1 MAVFTIAIFS
11 SASLLFVVQ
20 PMVGKLLLPKLGGA
34 PAVWNT
40 CMMFFQATL
49 LAGYLSAHLL
59 TRYVKIHWQIGLFV
73 GGLCLAFT
81 TLPLSI
87 DPRSVESL
95 VNGAAPNSWLMGVL
109 IRRVAPVFFMLSIT
123 SPLLQ
128 HWFGTLGH
136 PRGHDPYF
144 LYSASNIGSI
154 LSLLLFP
161 FFLEV
166 SWGVAE
172 LTQGW
177 TWGFGLFIGLA
188 ATCGALSLRN
198 LNSSQS
204 RRSSLVP
211 SDVSVP
217 SAIVAPITWTRRTY
231 WVVLSLIPSSLM
243 LGVTTYISTDVSS
256 VPLIW
261 IIPLTIYL
269 FTFVFAFARKQW
281 FTSYWMGRIAA
292 LLIVTITVTVITGG
306 NDPPCVIVPLHLLMF
321 SAVAMFCHQRLA
333 NDRPE
338 SSRLTEF
345 YLCMSIGGVLGG
357 LCNAIVAPTL
367 FSTIFEYP
375 LMMFIATLFRETR
388 ADDKTQERSPYA
400 ADSGDFFVAE
410 RREPSGAVREN
421 LEEPDG
427 SRRSASKVSGNER
440 SSFGLIGF
448 GCAIFA
454 MVLGLLYLV
463 DHLVPADWIE
473 SIAKSV
479 SLPKVQ
485 VETLLCFGPPA
496 CWLFSQLERKISF
509 SVGLGAML
517 LVSVW
522 NRSTDDRVLH
532 QDRNFYG
539 TLATNRDSLGE
550 QVILRMVHGNTVHG
564 CQWQDESKRNVPL
577 TYYGVHSGVSQLI
590 HARQSLSHQPLR
602 IGAVGLGAG
611 SLAAWCRPGDT
622 IVYYEI
628 NPLVVEHAEKYFNYL
643 SDARTRGVKVEIRTG
658 DARLLLE
665 SEVHSVNSRP
675 YDLLLVDAFSSDSI
689 PVHLI
694 TREACAVYRESLK
707 TDGVISFH
715 ISNRF
720 LDLEPVLA
728 ALARQGNWLGY
739 RYDFKDVSGNKG
751 IDEKTGETASSWVMM
766 TRETVHLGSMIDDA
780 KLRPLQGNIQHRIWT
795 DDYSNLLSVL
805 VNRL

>member
-1 MAVFTIAIFS
+1 MSSAKSFLPSGPGFAWPQSLLGRKDARTIVNFHTIAMVVFTVAIFT

-40 CMMFFQATL
+40 CMLFFQATL

-59 TRYVKIHWQIGLFV
+59 TRYVKVGWQFALYI
-73 GGLCLAFT
+73 GGLSLAFM

-87 DPRSVESL
+87 DPGSIESL
-95 VNGAAPNSWLMGVL
+95 VHGAEPNAWLMGVL
-109 IRRVAPVFFMLSIT
+109 ISRVAPVFFMLSIT

-128 HWFGTLGH
+128 HWFVQFGH

-161 FFLEV
+161 FVLEV
-166 SWGVAE
+166 SWGVGE

-177 TWGFGLFIGLA
+177 KWGFGLFIGLA
-188 ATCGALSLRN
+188 ATCGGLSLRS
-198 LNSSQS
+198 LQS
-204 RRSSLVP
+204 RNPRLSGLSP
-211 SDVSVP
+211 SDVANSSSNFTLV
-217 SAIVAPITWTRRTY
+217 TWMRRAH

-269 FTFVFAFARKQW
+269 LTFVLAFARKQW
-281 FTSYWMGRIAA
+281 VTSYWMGRVAA

-321 SAVAMFCHQRLA
+321 TAVAMFCHQRLA
-333 NDRPE
+333 NDRPA

-357 LCNAIVAPTL
+357 LCNAIIAPTL

-375 LMMFIATLFRETR
+375 LMMFIASLFRETR
-388 ADDKTQERSPYA
+388 VDDKSSERT
-400 ADSGDFFVAE
+400 
-410 RREPSGAVREN
+410 
-421 LEEPDG
+421 
-427 SRRSASKVSGNER
+427 
-440 SSFGLIGF
+440 SFGLVGF
-448 GCAIFA
+448 GFTIFA
-454 MVLGLLYLV
+454 MVLSLSYLV
-463 DHLVPADWIE
+463 HHLVPASWIQ
-473 SIAKSV
+473 SIAGGV
-479 SLPKVQ
+479 SLPKAQ
-485 VETLLCFGPPA
+485 IETLLCFGPPA
-496 CWLFSQLERKISF
+496 CWLFSQIERKISF

-539 TLATNRDSLGE
+539 TLATTRDTLGDKY
-550 QVILRMVHGNTVHG
+550 VLRMVHGNTVHG
-564 CQWQDESKRNVPL
+564 CQWQDEAKRNIPL
-577 TYYGVHSGVSQLI
+577 TYYGPHSGVSQFI
-590 HARQSLSHQPLR
+590 HARQSLSGQPLR

-628 NPLVVEHAEKYFNYL
+628 NPLVVEHAEKYFHYL
-643 SDARTRGVKVEIRTG
+643 RDARAHGVQVDIRTG

-665 SEVHSVNSRP
+665 SENHSDDLQAF
-675 YDLLLVDAFSSDSI
+675 DLLIIDAFSSDSI

-694 TREACAVYRESLK
+694 TSEACAVYRQSLK
-707 TDGVISFH
+707 SDGTMMFH

-728 ALARQGNWLGY
+728 GLAHQAKWLGY
-739 RYDFKDVSGNKG
+739 RYDFRDISGANG
-751 IDEKTGETASSWVMM
+751 IDEQTGETASSWVVLA
-766 TRETVHLGSMIDDA
+766 RKQEDLGSMVHHK
-780 KLRPLQGNIQHRIWT
+780 KLQPLQSKPRHRIWS

-805 VNRL
+805 DSRL